1 MFEEIKVSSYVALL
15 IFAALYLGGSSI
27 QFMFLF
33 FKRNTLSLQI
43 LCGGFLLGLFTFD
56 LLPEAFSRFNIIGI
70 LTGISIGIF
79 IMILMEVFLHK
90 NRFLHK
96 YHEDTMYLLFLALL
110 IHSIPTGMTFG
121 MSLQA
126 GQAINYGLL
135 LAFILH
141 NVPEGMMIMAS
152 IPLIKG
158 KNKLFTFFCTAFSIV
173 IGINI
178 LIGLNMRVD
187 STKWNTVI
195 MGITI
200 GTMGYVAFY
209 EFLWKKSK
217 YLSKGRVALYVILGM
232 VGMHLFLRFIPSHH

>member
-1 MFEEIKVSSYVALL
+1 MIEEIKVSSYVALL

-33 FKRNTLSLQI
+33 FKRNTMSLQI
-43 LCGGFLLGLFTFD
+43 LCGGFLLGLFTFE

-79 IMILMEVFLHK
+79 IMILMEVLLHK

-96 YHEDTMYLLFLALL
+96 FHEDTMYLLFLALL

-121 MSLQA
+121 MSLHA

-141 NVPEGMMIMAS
+141 NIPEGMIIMAS
-152 IPLIKG
+152 IPFTKD
-158 KNKLFTFFCTAFSIV
+158 KNKLFIIFCIALSIM

-178 LIGLNMRVD
+178 FMGLNMRMD
-187 STKWNTVI
+187 SIKWNTVI
-195 MGITI
+195 MGISI
-200 GTMGYVAFY
+200 GTIGYVAFY
-209 EFLWKKSK
+209 ELLWKKSK
-217 YLSKGRVALYVILGM
+217 NLPKGKVVLFVVIGM
-232 VGMHLFLRFIPSHH
+232 VGMHFFLRFLPSHH